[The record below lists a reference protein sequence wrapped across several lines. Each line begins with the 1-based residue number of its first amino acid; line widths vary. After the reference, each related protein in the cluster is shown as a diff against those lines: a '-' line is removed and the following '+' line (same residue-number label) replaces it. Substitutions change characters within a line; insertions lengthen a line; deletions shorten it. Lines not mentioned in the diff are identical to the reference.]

1 MEKLIR
7 FKLNGK
13 PTEVNVDSD
22 RMLLWVLRTDLAL
35 TGTKYGCG
43 EGYCGACTVLI
54 DNEPIR
60 SCRTPVED
68 VEDKE
73 VVTIEGL
80 ADNGDLHP
88 LQKAFMEHDALQC
101 GFCTSGMIL
110 SAYALLRENPEPSY
124 SDIVRGMD
132 DNLCRCGA
140 YKRIVEAIQA
150 ASKEMKGVS

>member
-1 MEKLIR
+1 
-7 FKLNGK
+7 
-13 PTEVNVDSD
+13 
-22 RMLLWVLRTDLAL
+22 
-35 TGTKYGCG
+35 
-43 EGYCGACTVLI
+43 
-54 DNEPIR
+54 
-60 SCRTPVED
+60 VED

-80 ADNGDLHP
+80 ANNGDLHP
-88 LQKAFMEHDALQC
+88 LQKAFMELDALQC

-150 ASKEMKGVS
+150 ASEEMKGVS